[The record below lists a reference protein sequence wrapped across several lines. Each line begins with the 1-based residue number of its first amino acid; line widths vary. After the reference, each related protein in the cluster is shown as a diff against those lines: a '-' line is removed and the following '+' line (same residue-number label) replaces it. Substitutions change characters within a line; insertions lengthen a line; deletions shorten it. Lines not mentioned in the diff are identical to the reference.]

1 MRRPQGAG
9 VLAGSLVAGAEL
21 AEGPSR
27 ETLVSRQPKG
37 RVTSPP
43 EPSQAGEGAGRGG
56 GHGEG
61 QEERVR
67 VSAAGTQAS
76 SPERL
81 LRGAGAPGGTTE
93 VARSSSRESVPPA
106 ALSGDTPRPEG
117 TLACPPWA
125 PKLWLHASG
134 GAPEVTAL
142 EVRKTKSHFLHIRGY
157 GLGSPFPVILS
168 SLN

>member
-1 MRRPQGAG
+1 M
-9 VLAGSLVAGAEL
+9 AGAEL

-27 ETLVSRQPKG
+27 ETLVSRQPEG

-81 LRGAGAPGGTTE
+81 LRGAGAPGGKTE
-93 VARSSSRESVPPA
+93 VAGSSSRESVQPA

-117 TLACPPWA
+117 TLACPPVGPQTVA
-125 PKLWLHASG
+125 PCQ
-134 GAPEVTAL
+134 
-142 EVRKTKSHFLHIRGY
+142 R
-157 GLGSPFPVILS
+157 GSPRS
-168 SLN
+168 DGT